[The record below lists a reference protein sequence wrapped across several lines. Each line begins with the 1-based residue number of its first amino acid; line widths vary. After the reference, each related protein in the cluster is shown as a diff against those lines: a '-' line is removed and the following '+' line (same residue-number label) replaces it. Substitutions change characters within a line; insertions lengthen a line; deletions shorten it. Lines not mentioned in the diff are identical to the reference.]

1 MSNSTCIE
9 MEDDVREDIGECLPS
24 APKKKKRRVEDV
36 QSEPQVE
43 AQEEMVTPDNF
54 KYNIGDIIKMSDPNT
69 NLISPVN
76 PDKQYHDNLRVIFR
90 FYDGNHVYIVEAED
104 GICLITP
111 EQQTE
116 LVERSTAP
124 NTPPDNKPEPEPEVK
139 TVSQEEYFREVS
151 TLNGKIRQ
159 LEQQYADE
167 RQKTDREKAKVEQML
182 HRSVG
187 CLDAVKAMLE
197 SSGGGATHRM
207 RDFYAEAMVKFIGNA
222 KATLQSYAEPEPF

>member
-1 MSNSTCIE
+1 MSTSTYIE
-9 MEDDVREDIGECLPS
+9 CEDNIREDLGESLPS
-24 APKKKKRRVEDV
+24 APRKEKRRVETV
-36 QSEPQVE
+36 ELEPQ
-43 AQEEMVTPDNF
+43 EEKAMPDNF
-54 KYNIGDIIKMSDPNT
+54 KYNIGDIIRLS
-69 NLISPVN
+69 N
-76 PDKQYHDNLRVIFR
+76 PDMNLMAPESPNPNRQYHDNLRVIFR

-104 GICLITP
+104 GIGLITT
-111 EQQTE
+111 EQDTE

-124 NTPPDNKPEPEPEVK
+124 NTPPDNKPKPEPEVK

-159 LEQQYADE
+159 LEQQCADE
-167 RQKTDREKAKVEQML
+167 RQKTDREKDKVEQML

>member
-1 MSNSTCIE
+1 MSNSTYIE
-9 MEDDVREDIGECLPS
+9 CEDDIREDLGESLPS
-24 APKKKKRRVEDV
+24 APLKEKRRVETV
-36 QSEPQVE
+36 EPEPQ
-43 AQEEMVTPDNF
+43 EEKVTPDNF
-54 KYNIGDIIKMSDPNT
+54 KYNIGDIIKISDPNT
-69 NLISPVN
+69 NLISPAN

-90 FYDGNHVYIVEAED
+90 FFDGNHVYIVEAED

-124 NTPPDNKPEPEPEVK
+124 NTPPDNKPGPEPEVK
-139 TVSQEEYFREVS
+139 TISQDEYFREVS

-159 LEQQYADE
+159 LEQQCADE
-167 RQKTDREKAKVEQML
+167 RQKTDREKDKVEQML
-182 HRSVG
+182 HRSAG

-197 SSGGGATHRM
+197 SSGGATHRM

-222 KATLQSYAEPEPF
+222 KATLQSYADPEPF

>member
-1 MSNSTCIE
+1 MSNSTYIE
-9 MEDDVREDIGECLPS
+9 CEDDIREDLGESLPS
-24 APKKKKRRVEDV
+24 APQKEKRRVESV
-36 QSEPQVE
+36 EPEPQKNR
-43 AQEEMVTPDNF
+43 ATPDNF
-54 KYNIGDIIKMSDPNT
+54 KYNIGDIIRLSNPDM
-69 NLISPVN
+69 NLIAPAN
-76 PDKQYHDNLRVIFR
+76 PNPERQYHDNLRVIFR
-90 FYDGNHVYIVEAED
+90 FYDGNHVYVVEAED
-104 GICLITP
+104 GIGLVTI
-111 EQQTE
+111 EQETE

-124 NTPPDNKPEPEPEVK
+124 NTPPDNNPEPEPEVK
-139 TVSQEEYFREVS
+139 TISQEEYFREVS

-159 LEQQYADE
+159 WEQQCADE

-222 KATLQSYAEPEPF
+222 KAELRSYAEPEPF

>member
-1 MSNSTCIE
+1 MSNSTYIE
-9 MEDDVREDIGECLPS
+9 CEDDIREDLGESLPS
-24 APKKKKRRVEDV
+24 APRKEKRRVETV
-36 QSEPQVE
+36 EPEPQ
-43 AQEEMVTPDNF
+43 EEKATPDNF
-54 KYNIGDIIKMSDPNT
+54 KYNIGDIIKISDPNT
-69 NLISPVN
+69 NLISPAN
-76 PDKQYHDNLRVIFR
+76 PGKQYHDNLRVIFR
-90 FYDGNHVYIVEAED
+90 FFDGSHVYIVEAED

-159 LEQQYADE
+159 LEQQCADE
-167 RQKTDREKAKVEQML
+167 RQKTDREKDKVEKML
-182 HRSVG
+182 HSSVG

-197 SSGGGATHRM
+197 SSGGATHRM
-207 RDFYAEAMVKFIGNA
+207 RDFYAGAMVKFIGNA
-222 KATLQSYAEPEPF
+222 KSTLQSYAEPEPF

>member
-1 MSNSTCIE
+1 MSNSTYIE
-9 MEDDVREDIGECLPS
+9 CEDDIREDLGESLPS
-24 APKKKKRRVEDV
+24 APRKEKRHVETV
-36 QSEPQVE
+36 EPEPQ
-43 AQEEMVTPDNF
+43 EEKATPDNF
-54 KYNIGDIIKMSDPNT
+54 KYNIGDIIKISDPNT
-69 NLISPVN
+69 NLISPAN

-90 FYDGNHVYIVEAED
+90 FFDGNHVYIVETED

-124 NTPPDNKPEPEPEVK
+124 NTPPDNKPEPETEVK

-159 LEQQYADE
+159 LEQQCSDE
-167 RQKTDREKAKVEQML
+167 RQKTDREKDKVEKML
-182 HRSVG
+182 HSSVG

-197 SSGGGATHRM
+197 SSGGATHRM